1 MWHLVGD
8 GIITESVDVH
18 FEVLLRRAGQ
28 ADMDIAT
35 WDHHFDPLPNGMFT
49 AEPLDA
55 DAAGTAV
62 DFQAGD
68 QLVFKYTGQSAT
80 LANAYVPD
88 GDGANKEGRDPNIT
102 LPQ

>member
-18 FEVLLRRAGQ
+18 FEVLQRRAGA
-28 ADMDIAT
+28 ADLDIAT
-35 WDHHFDPLPNGMFT
+35 WDHHFDPLTDGTFS
-49 AEPLDA
+49 AQALDA
-55 DAAGTAV
+55 DAPGIAV
-62 DFQAGD
+62 DFKQGD
-68 QLVFKYTGQSAT
+68 QLVFKYTGMSAT

-88 GDGANKEGRDPNIT
+88 GDGAVKNGRDPNIT

>member
-1 MWHLVGD
+1 M
-8 GIITESVDVH
+8 H
-18 FEVLLRRAGQ
+18 FEVLLRRSGQ

-35 WDHHFDPLPNGMFT
+35 WDHHFDPLANGKFD

-55 DAAGTAV
+55 DATGVAV
-62 DFQAGD
+62 SFQSGD

-88 GDGANKEGRDPNIT
+88 GDGDVKNGRDPNIT